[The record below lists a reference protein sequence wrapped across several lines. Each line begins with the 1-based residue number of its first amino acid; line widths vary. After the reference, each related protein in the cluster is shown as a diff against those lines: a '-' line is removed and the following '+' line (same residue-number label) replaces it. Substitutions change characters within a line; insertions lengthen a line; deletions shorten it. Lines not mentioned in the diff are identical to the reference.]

1 MGWKNPWHHGG
12 CGNLQLWIWMTSWKT
27 QQTMEHTYGWMLDVA
42 REIKEIIML
51 GMSNIYIYMYLEML
65 YAHV

>member
-1 MGWKNPWHHGG
+1 MD
-12 CGNLQLWIWMTSWKT
+12 
-27 QQTMEHTYGWMLDVA
+27 MLDVA

-51 GMSNIYIYMYLEML
+51 GMSNIYIYMCVYLEML